1 MSEQSRPVSAT
12 KGFLLTECN
21 NWAVVVAEL
30 PDGRKVKFKIPEEEA
45 KAQNG
50 VMVLRDPKRV
60 RDIEFLLPPAP
71 EVPVYM
77 QVSFIQ
83 HLEKE
88 VAKI

>member
-1 MSEQSRPVSAT
+1 
-12 KGFLLTECN
+12 
-21 NWAVVVAEL
+21 
-30 PDGRKVKFKIPEEEA
+30 
-45 KAQNG
+45 
-50 VMVLRDPKRV
+50 MVLRDPKRV

-88 VAKI
+88 GAKI